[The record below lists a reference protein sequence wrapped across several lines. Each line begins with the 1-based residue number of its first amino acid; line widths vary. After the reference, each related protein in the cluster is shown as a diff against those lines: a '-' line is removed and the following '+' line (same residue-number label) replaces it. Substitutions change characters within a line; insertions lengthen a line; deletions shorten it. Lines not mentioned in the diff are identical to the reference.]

1 MLPQSF
7 ISQCSHWHE
16 TICLW
21 KQQQWRF
28 LTPPPLF
35 LLQTSPPQETPLK
48 RHSATVEPDVCVC
61 VSLPELARCARHSS
75 IHVCVSPPHS
85 VYGHHLCVCVF
96 TAINCQSQWASV
108 CVLWSL
114 PTTSHH
120 STTEVTVYRQS
131 FHIRNMVEHK
141 LKEYIGDSVR
151 HTLWYI
157 RESVDSLCRDGA
169 DAQYMLLFS
178 CGR

>member
-7 ISQCSHWHE
+7 ISLCSHWHE

-48 RHSATVEPDVCVC
+48 RHSATVEPGVCVC
-61 VSLPELARCARHSS
+61 VSLPELARCARHNS

-108 CVLWSL
+108 CVFTAINCQSQWACVCVFVV
-114 PTTSHH
+114 TAHH
-120 STTEVTVYRQS
+120 ITPLHNWGHCVQTVFPY
-131 FHIRNMVEHK
+131 
-141 LKEYIGDSVR
+141 KEYGG
-151 HTLWYI
+151 T
-157 RESVDSLCRDGA
+157 
-169 DAQYMLLFS
+169 
-178 CGR
+178 